1 MKKLFFLLGIIFS
14 CISIINAQSD
24 RWQQRIKYLIDVD
37 VNVTTN
43 QFVGTEKIEYIN
55 NSPDTLSRIFFHM
68 YWNAFQPNSMMD
80 VRSRE
85 LGQTVL
91 GTNRRGDPILDWD
104 SRVRDRILNLK
115 ENEIGYQRTKNVLVN
130 GKEQKLIE
138 HETILEVVLDKPI
151 LPKSK
156 TNLLVNFVAQV
167 PLQVRRSGRDNAEG
181 VRYSMSQWY
190 PKIVEYD
197 YQGWNANPYIA
208 REFYGVW
215 GDYNV
220 NISIDKSYMIAS
232 TGTLQN
238 ANKIGFGYENLN
250 EKVNKPTTEKLTW
263 NFVANNVHDFV
274 WAADP
279 DFAHDTAQVP
289 GGPLLHFIYQK
300 NQDYGTAWKDMQP
313 LMVKAF
319 DFMSKNFGVY
329 PYPQYSFIQGG
340 DGGMEYPMATLITGN
355 RKLPS
360 LVGVSVHEAA
370 HSWYQGVL
378 ATNESLYAWM
388 DEGFTSYATQET
400 MDYLFKQGMPGS
412 HKSAYADYFSI
423 VQEGKEEAL
432 DTHAD
437 HFVSNNAYGTAA
449 YSKGEVYLAQLEYIV
464 GKFHFRTSLLTYF
477 NTWKFKHPDCYD
489 FIRVLEKQSGMELDW
504 YNEYFVNTTKTIDYG
519 IAAIEA
525 VDNKTTVTLTRE
537 GLMPMPLDVEVVYE
551 DNTYETFYIPLDIM
565 RGEKPADGYNG
576 KWTVMQDWKWVVP
589 TYELIIPQSYK
600 KIKSIT
606 IDPSWLMADVDKS
619 DNVFKM
625 DERLDFFW
633 RNK

>member
-1 MKKLFFLLGIIFS
+1 MQKFLITAFLVSTFQLVF
-14 CISIINAQSD
+14 AQ
-24 RWQQRIKYLIDVD
+24 RWQQRVEYKMDVELNHENHQYAGKQTL
-37 VNVTTN
+37 V
-43 QFVGTEKIEYIN
+43 FFN
-55 NSPDTLSRIFFHM
+55 NSPDELTKVFYHLYF
-68 YWNAFQPNSMMD
+68 NAFQPGSSMD
-80 VRSRE
+80 IRSLTIE
-85 LGQTVL
+85 
-91 GTNRRGDPILDWD
+91 DPDP
-104 SRVRDRILNLK
+104 RVGDRISMLK
-115 ENEIGYQRTKNVLVN
+115 PEEQGFLHAKSLRMDGKNVRFTEN
-130 GKEQKLIE
+130 
-138 HETILEVVLDKPI
+138 ETILEVTLDKPI
-151 LPKSK
+151 APGAKA
-156 TNLLVNFVAQV
+156 VFEMEFEGQV
-167 PLQVRRSGRDNAEG
+167 PLQIRRSGRDNAEG
-181 VRYSMSQWY
+181 IDYSMSQWY
-190 PKIVEYD
+190 PKMCEYD
-197 YQGWNANPYIA
+197 TRGWHANPYIG
-208 REFYGVW
+208 REFYGIW
-215 GDYNV
+215 GDFDV
-220 NISIDKSYMIAS
+220 NITMDNSYLIGG
-232 TGTLQN
+232 TGVLQN
-238 ANKIGFGYENLN
+238 ASEIGYGYADEP
-250 EKVNKPTTEKLTW
+250 KTKRAKGGKLTW
-263 NFVANNVHDFV
+263 KFRAQNVHDFV

-279 DFAHDTAQVP
+279 DFTHDTMQVP

-300 NQDYGTAWKDMQP
+300 NQDYQTAWKDMQP

-329 PYPQYSFIQGG
+329 PYAHYSFIQGG

-388 DEGFTSYATQET
+388 DEGFTSFATQET

-437 HFVSNNAYGTAA
+437 HFITNSAYGTAA

-464 GKFHFRTSLLTYF
+464 GKFHFRTALLTYF

-489 FIRVLEKQSGMELDW
+489 FIRILEKQSGMELDW

-519 IAAIEA
+519 IASIEA
-525 VDNKTTVTLTRE
+525 VDNKTAVTIVRE
-537 GLMPMPLDVEVVYE
+537 GQMPMPLDVEVIYE
-551 DNTYETFYIPLDIM
+551 DNTYETFYIPLEIM

-576 KWTVMQDWKWVVP
+576 TWTVMPDWKWVVP
-589 TYELIIPQSYK
+589 TYTFTIPASYK

-606 IDPSWLMADVDKS
+606 IDPSWLLADTDKS

-633 RNK
+633 KNK

>member
-1 MKKLFFLLGIIFS
+1 MQKLLVATSLMIFS
-14 CISIINAQSD
+14 VTCLAQ
-24 RWQQRIKYLIDVD
+24 RWQQRAEYKMDVELNHENHRFSGKQSLIY
-37 VNVTTN
+37 
-43 QFVGTEKIEYIN
+43 FN
-55 NSPDTLSRIFFHM
+55 NSPDELNKVFYHLYF
-68 YWNAFQPNSMMD
+68 NAFQPGSSMD
-80 VRSRE
+80 VRSLTIE
-85 LGQTVL
+85 
-91 GTNRRGDPILDWD
+91 DPDP
-104 SRVRDRILNLK
+104 RVGDRISSLTPEEQGYLHVKSLK
-115 ENEIGYQRTKNVLVN
+115 MDGKNVRFT
-130 GKEQKLIE
+130 ES
-138 HETILEVVLDKPI
+138 ETILEVTLDKPI
-151 LPKSK
+151 APGGK
-156 TNLLVNFVAQV
+156 VNFEMEFEGQV
-167 PLQVRRSGRDNAEG
+167 PLQIRRSGRDNAEG
-181 VRYSMSQWY
+181 IDYSMSQWY
-190 PKIVEYD
+190 PKMCEYD
-197 YQGWNANPYIA
+197 AHGWHANPYIG
-208 REFYGVW
+208 REFYGIW
-215 GDYNV
+215 GDFEV
-220 NISIDKSYMIAS
+220 NITMDNSYLIGG
-232 TGTLQN
+232 TGALQN
-238 ANKIGFGYENLN
+238 ASEIGYGYADEEPKTKR
-250 EKVNKPTTEKLTW
+250 EKGGKLTW
-263 NFVANNVHDFV
+263 KFKAQNVHDFV

-279 DFAHDTAQVP
+279 DFTHDRMQVP

-329 PYPQYSFIQGG
+329 PYAHYSFIQGG

-388 DEGFTSYATQET
+388 DEGFTSFATQET

-437 HFVSNNAYGTAA
+437 HFITNGAYGTAA
-449 YSKGEVYLAQLEYIV
+449 YSKGEVYLTQLEYIV
-464 GKFHFRTSLLTYF
+464 GKFHFRSALLSYY

-489 FIRVLEKQSGMELDW
+489 FIRVMEKQSGMELDW

-519 IAAIEA
+519 IASIEA
-525 VDNKTTVTLTRE
+525 VDNKTTVTLLRE
-537 GLMPMPLDVEVVYE
+537 GQIPMPLDVEVMYE
-551 DNTYETFYIPLDIM
+551 DNTYETFYIALDIM
-565 RGEKPADGYNG
+565 RSEKPADGYNG
-576 KWTVMQDWKWVVP
+576 KWTVMPDWKWVVP
-589 TYELIIPQSYK
+589 TYELTIPASYK

-606 IDPSWLMADVDKS
+606 IDPSWLMADVDKT

-633 RNK
+633 KNK